1 MRQVTIA
8 LWGYTRDQRHTEVR
22 QDEAGYN
29 SSMGT
34 HKGLTSHRGEAGYN
48 SSMGTHKEPT
58 SHRVEAG

>member
-8 LWGYTRDQRHTEVR
+8 LCGHKRDQRNTELR

-34 HKGLTSHRGEAGYN
+34 HKG
-48 SSMGTHKEPT
+48 PT